1 MLKDLSQ
8 LIDECRSKFDSFPFT
23 SDIEIKPN
31 FAEKL
36 ESSFQAIEPNST
48 FTIYPYSI
56 CLINDKGLRADL
68 SSSSL
73 WFGAAYWEFASALH
87 EYKKIIELIKRKLK
101 DSGYLSSE
109 LKVLLKLIPSNN
121 WRTCPNQQLVS
132 DFENEIDSYFGTS
145 STDKALF
152 FRFIEE
158 RDWWIKPFLVTA
170 QTNGKALDR
179 SDVYQSAIL
188 LATKV
193 IIANSDRLLLIIE
206 AFSRFPSLR
215 HAFEQAHKNEILLPS
230 LDNTDI
236 SEIGI
241 NQIYYG
247 APGTGKS
254 HRIEQLVNS
263 GNSVR
268 TVFHT
273 DTQNSDFVG
282 CLKPS
287 MSDRGIEYSFRPG
300 PFCLALQ
307 KASLDSSKS
316 IYLVIEEINR
326 AAAAAVFGE
335 TFQLLDR
342 AANGRSQYSIDITD
356 PDMQT
361 YLEDH
366 APNVLEGG
374 RLFIPANLSF
384 LATMNSSDQAV
395 MPMDSAFKR
404 RWQFEYVSL
413 ESVEYPQGNFTI
425 SDPTEEIIVSWESLS
440 KTINMLLSG
449 QEHIPEDRLLGPWF
463 VSTNE
468 LANPIE
474 ALAGKIVMYLW
485 EDVLRHGGRDAIFN
499 TDVYPT
505 LYKLVNGIKS
515 NENIFSDA
523 FISEL
528 KNLLD
533 VEVGE

>member
-1 MLKDLSQ
+1 M
-8 LIDECRSKFDSFPFT
+8 FDKRM
-23 SDIEIKPN
+23 D
-31 FAEKL
+31 
-36 ESSFQAIEPNST
+36 
-48 FTIYPYSI
+48 
-56 CLINDKGLRADL
+56 
-68 SSSSL
+68 
-73 WFGAAYWEFASALH
+73 EFAM
-87 EYKKIIELIKRKLK
+87 E
-101 DSGYLSSE
+101 
-109 LKVLLKLIPSNN
+109 
-121 WRTCPNQQLVS
+121 C
-132 DFENEIDSYFGTS
+132 
-145 STDKALF
+145 
-152 FRFIEE
+152 
-158 RDWWIKPFLVTA
+158 
-170 QTNGKALDR
+170 KALDD
-179 SDVYQSAIL
+179 SMDFSYL
-188 LATKV
+188 NLAPSISFSNTGRRGEPKYFS
-193 IIANSDRLLLIIE
+193 ISLTQLISVFEDINAHFDE
-206 AFSRFPSLR
+206 FEPNQHYVEGTWRDLFSHYLT
-215 HAFEQAHKNEILLPS
+215 NEIVNALSTVQTLPLFSVINKVNHIVNGIEEPFILKTMALSPVRISNVVSYLKTQLPS
-230 LDNTDI
+230 NEEYLKSISNFTGI
-236 SEIGI
+236 SE
-241 NQIYYG
+241 NKIYYG

-254 HRIEQLVNS
+254 HRIEQRVNNN
-263 GNSVR
+263 NSVR

-287 MSDRGIEYSFRPG
+287 MSERGIEYSFRPG
-300 PFCLALQ
+300 PFCLALK

-326 AAAAAVFGE
+326 ATAAAVFGE

-342 AANGRSQYSIDITD
+342 ADNGRSQYSIDITD

-361 YLEDH
+361 YLEEH
-366 APNVLEGG
+366 APNVLKGG

-413 ESVEYPQGNFTI
+413 ESVEYPQGDFTI
-425 SDPTEEIIVSWESLS
+425 SDPTGDLIVSWESLS
-440 KTINMLLSG
+440 KTINMLLSE

-485 EDVLRHGGRDAIFN
+485 EDVLRHGGRDTIFN

-515 NENIFSDA
+515 NENIFSDT

-528 KNLLD
+528 KSLLD
-533 VEVGE
+533 AEVGE